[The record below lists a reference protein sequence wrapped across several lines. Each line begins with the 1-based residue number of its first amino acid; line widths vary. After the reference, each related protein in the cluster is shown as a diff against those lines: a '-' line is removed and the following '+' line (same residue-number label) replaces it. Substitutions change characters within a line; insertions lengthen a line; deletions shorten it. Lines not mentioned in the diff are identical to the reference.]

1 MTIEA
6 IKSHDSTGALLLK
19 YWPIVLAVALG
30 FLSLG
35 GIYAKLDYIVDAMK
49 TNEQRYTIISD
60 RQSQTTLSIARIEG
74 DLNQQKNDTMRN
86 TQNITSLESRL
97 TVLADKARWAPTK

>member
-1 MTIEA
+1 MTLET

-19 YWPIVLAVALG
+19 YWPIVLAGALG

-35 GIYAKLDYIVDAMK
+35 GIYVKLDYIAEAMK
-49 TNEQRYTIISD
+49 ENKQSYMVIAD

-74 DLNQQKNDTMRN
+74 DLNQQKADTLRN
-86 TQNITSLESRL
+86 AQTLTTLESRL
-97 TVLADKARWAPTK
+97 NILAEKARWAPK